1 MLRGEKLMSTK
12 RKFKRDY
19 IMLEAKDLNFR
30 FKDKVTPKA
39 FAKIE
44 ITDEKS
50 VIALYA
56 ENLKS
61 VDDGYSVVAIRSD
74 YETIDLGKFN
84 VNNQGKGEFSLDLG
98 DDNIDI
104 K

>member
-50 VIALYA
+50 VIAL
-56 ENLKS
+56 
-61 VDDGYSVVAIRSD
+61 
-74 YETIDLGKFN
+74 
-84 VNNQGKGEFSLDLG
+84 
-98 DDNIDI
+98 
-104 K
+104 

>member
-56 ENLKS
+56 ENLKEEAEEKEKEYDEL
-61 VDDGYSVVAIRSD
+61 DDAITS
-74 YETIDLGKFN
+74 IDDEIYQLDSLIEK
-84 VNNQGKGEFSLDLG
+84 KG
-98 DDNIDI
+98 
-104 K
+104 